1 MQHSM
6 HNTFDLTCVGFVKR
20 IVIGNDNPEKA
31 PNEEQTE
38 KQLALLNR
46 CLQEYPKGKII
57 GIERNFFILNIGE
70 HQVVMQYSVYH
81 IGFKRKPDWL

>member
-1 MQHSM
+1 MQKA
-6 HNTFDLTCVGFVKR
+6 FDLSCVGFVKR
-20 IVIGNDNPEKA
+20 IIIGNNNPEKVVTDA
-31 PNEEQTE
+31 EIE
-38 KQLALLNR
+38 KQLSLLNK

-70 HQVVMQYSVYH
+70 HQVIMQYTVYH

>member
-1 MQHSM
+1 MQKA
-6 HNTFDLTCVGFVKR
+6 FDLSCVGFVKR
-20 IVIGNDNPEKA
+20 IIIGNNNPEKVTTDA
-31 PNEEQTE
+31 EIE
-38 KQLALLNR
+38 KQVNLLNK

-70 HQVVMQYSVYH
+70 HQVIMQYTVYH